1 MKSQWS
7 KVLILMN
14 TLNYGEFVQL
24 VKEYKILPF
33 SEFVPEYPSL
43 TAAATNNDWHT
54 GAGTDPWLWRI
65 RIVQDG
71 VAAYG
76 KFFSDKACFIHTDFF
91 PVVRSILSSG
101 KTIEV
106 RYNDGLISRTA
117 YHIYKVLCEHGN
129 IDSRNLRKL
138 TGLDKKE
145 NKKEYEKSLVELQNY
160 GDVVITGAAKQND
173 DASGWNSM
181 CYQPSELWLRSI
193 QARNEYVSVEDAK
206 NQLIAELSRSCSD
219 KSFRFFVKKLRLSEH
234 SSLEKPSV

>member
-14 TLNYGEFVQL
+14 AINYQEFVQW
-24 VKEYKILPF
+24 VEKYKIFPF
-33 SEFVPEYPSL
+33 SDFVPEYPSL
-43 TAAATNNDWHT
+43 TAAAANNDWHT
-54 GAGTDPWLWRI
+54 GSSTDPWLWRI

-71 VAAYG
+71 AAAYG

-91 PVVRSILSSG
+91 PLVRSILSSG
-101 KTIEV
+101 KTIDV

-145 NKKEYEKSLVELQNY
+145 NKKEYEKSLIELQNY
-160 GDVVITGAAKQND
+160 GDVVITGAAQQND
-173 DASGWNSM
+173 ADAGWSSM
-181 CYQPSELWLRSI
+181 CYQPSELWLSSI
-193 QARNEYVSVEDAK
+193 QARSDYAPVEDARNRVK
-206 NQLIAELSRSCSD
+206 GELSRICSD
-219 KSFRFFVKKLRLSEH
+219 KSLKFFVKKLRL
-234 SSLEKPSV
+234 L